1 MDSNLDFGL
10 IIVGLD
16 FNETA
21 AVNFKTPQNV
31 NQEDGV
37 VDKFCV
43 CAYIEF

>member
-10 IIVGLD
+10 ITVGLG

-31 NQEDGV
+31 NHEDGV
-37 VDKFCV
+37 VDKFRV